1 MDKIELLK
9 AVLNSEELPTLPTV
23 ASRLIS
29 LTSKEDT
36 TLSDIADL
44 VSQDISLSAKILKV
58 SNSAFYSFPQQVGS
72 IQQAVSILGTN
83 AVRSLVLSFSFLTIK
98 SGKKSSQ
105 FNFEKFWEQSLASAV
120 ASRLI
125 L

>member
-29 LTSKEDT
+29 LTSKEET

-83 AVRSLVLSFSFLTIK
+83 AVRK
-98 SGKKSSQ
+98 P
-105 FNFEKFWEQSLASAV
+105 AC
-120 ASRLI
+120 
-125 L
+125 